1 MNIRFNRPVPANPL
15 SSILDDF
22 FQKGMNELTDSH
34 FSFNRPSVNIMEQK
48 DGFEIHLAA
57 PGLKKEDFEI
67 KVEKDQLIVKVSEEN
82 KTEDEDNSRENDGL
96 KFRRREFNYNSFT
109 KSFHLPKTIDAE
121 AIDAAYENGILKISL
136 NKKEEAKEKA
146 PRTITIS

>member
-1 MNIRFNRPVPANPL
+1 MNIRFNRPIPANPI

-22 FQKGMNELTDSH
+22 FQKGINELTDSH
-34 FSFNRPSVNIMEQK
+34 FSFNRPSVNILEQK
-48 DGFEIHLAA
+48 DGFEVHLAA
-57 PGLKKEDFEI
+57 PGLQKEDFEI
-67 KVEKDQLIVKVSEEN
+67 KVEKDQLIVKVTKENNSEDVDNNDEN
-82 KTEDEDNSRENDGL
+82 NEL

-109 KSFHLPKTIDAE
+109 KSFHLPKTIDSE
-121 AIDAAYENGILKISL
+121 AIGAAYADGILKITL